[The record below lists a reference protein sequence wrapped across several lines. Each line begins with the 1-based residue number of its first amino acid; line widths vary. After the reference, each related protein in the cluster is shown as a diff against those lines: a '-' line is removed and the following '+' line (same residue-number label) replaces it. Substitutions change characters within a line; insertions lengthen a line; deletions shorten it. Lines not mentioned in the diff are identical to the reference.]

1 VTNQSSIMGP
11 CRLCGAV
18 GRLKDNHVLSSWV
31 FRPVPKFGPGLPPV
45 LVEHGERCFTSP
57 EESEHLLGEC
67 CERRVGEWEAHVS
80 QLALRPDGAS
90 TAMRMVTLRASRVLN
105 QEAEAD
111 GAALGDEL
119 GLFAASVVWR
129 ESARSKP
136 RVTLGRYAD
145 EFKAFLLA
153 GHGALEH
160 ARLMIHI
167 VDKRTAPSA
176 SEVAS
181 YPAMFWAQ
189 GYREYQFAVA
199 GMVFTFLVGA
209 SVPSR
214 FDYGCYLR
222 TKRVWVVD
230 GHEMGRAAAQFQHV
244 RPVIRMRAGSG

>member
-1 VTNQSSIMGP
+1 
-11 CRLCGAV
+11 
-18 GRLKDNHVLSSWV
+18 
-31 FRPVPKFGPGLPPV
+31 
-45 LVEHGERCFTSP
+45 
-57 EESEHLLGEC
+57 
-67 CERRVGEWEAHVS
+67 
-80 QLALRPDGAS
+80 
-90 TAMRMVTLRASRVLN
+90 
-105 QEAEAD
+105 
-111 GAALGDEL
+111 
-119 GLFAASVVWR
+119 
-129 ESARSKP
+129 
-136 RVTLGRYAD
+136 
-145 EFKAFLLA
+145 
-153 GHGALEH
+153 
-160 ARLMIHI
+160 MIHI